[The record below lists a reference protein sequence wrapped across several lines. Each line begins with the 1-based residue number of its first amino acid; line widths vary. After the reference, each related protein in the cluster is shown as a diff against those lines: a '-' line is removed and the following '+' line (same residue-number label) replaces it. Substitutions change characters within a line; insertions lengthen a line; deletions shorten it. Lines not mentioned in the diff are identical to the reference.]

1 MKGFLIYTIVLSIFL
16 IHFTYQKSQ
25 IFQERST
32 CEISIKLKNKNK
44 SYLVPAEIDAE
55 NDELR
60 LIISL
65 CTENNFVSGGQSN
78 FSEVF
83 LYNKTTKLWVNN
95 TANLKPYEVAK
106 VKKDI
111 EITLQNEIKCN
122 DNENYQISII
132 LGTYNKVR
140 LNIVQDCMV
149 EIELTLP
156 EYDPECMK
164 HLSGKWFIDLSPLR
178 GNVISLNNDKDN
190 FKIALCGKVPKC
202 EAGCKI
208 SGNETTLIGS
218 VEKQKV
224 KFSSNEVSVVSSIKP
239 KKSMEV
245 LLKCNWTVK
254 SFEKPKLLHKGP
266 NYKFEV
272 QSSYGCVKTP
282 VSCIQKKDFLTFN
295 LAGLTTKNGTIV
307 TNSTILFHI
316 CGDLDLKGPKNNSC
330 HLQNSQVC
338 EIKGRNYLNRG
349 SIPNFEVIKDDHI
362 KVTFNGGQEC
372 NENEAYSTVL
382 DLKCSLTDSPPTLV
396 SEEGCVTKIY
406 WETQK
411 ACPKYQ
417 INETSCSIHS
427 SQGNVDLAE
436 LYRNDDYT
444 QQFHPSQNLIFNICG
459 RLHSMCSNSADVT
472 ACFID
477 GNIQKIIGWN
487 WPNLSFI
494 DGKLQLK
501 YTGEKCVS
509 QNKPYSLI
517 INMICSFVE
526 SPSFLASSPNVSKV
540 DDCTFTATVVSSSAC
555 LKQWEI
561 KNCTVDEENFRYDL
575 SPLMKKNENYEIKD
589 DSNSN
594 ITYFLNL
601 CAPVIPRENLLF
613 SSGSMVYMEN
623 SSIALITKRFTSLGA
638 IAGPTIEKDTNKLV
652 VATFGTSPSS
662 KIIFECSDEDGSP
675 TILGNKEDHFEFT
688 WKTKHACPKMKENVS
703 CMLTEAPQT
712 TRNEKKNDQKERDI
726 SVSIVQT
733 QVPVANVSYVLVKSN
748 EIVEHILHDEPTTKK
763 SSKVKEM
770 EIDINSDPSEHSRK
784 YEKNITSSGKSLSS
798 PNSRCSKVN
807 VHENLLDL
815 NDLKYKE
822 FKVDD
827 AMYIFN
833 FNGSSPKCSGFICK
847 NGDNILSFI
856 EKCPDV
862 SYEENS
868 IILTYFTEEIC
879 HVVEK
884 ANSTILPEQIAKRI
898 MEISLSC
905 NYNEE
910 ITTEVTE
917 ANCKIVIHHSSP
929 KICIFFST
937 HKVFV
942 LVVIIVIF
950 LFIFLCFIVYL
961 LKKNN
966 YLKKCSYQK
975 VDDDLILI
983 DHHKIL

>member
-1 MKGFLIYTIVLSIFL
+1 
-16 IHFTYQKSQ
+16 
-25 IFQERST
+25 
-32 CEISIKLKNKNK
+32 
-44 SYLVPAEIDAE
+44 
-55 NDELR
+55 
-60 LIISL
+60 
-65 CTENNFVSGGQSN
+65 
-78 FSEVF
+78 
-83 LYNKTTKLWVNN
+83 
-95 TANLKPYEVAK
+95 
-106 VKKDI
+106 
-111 EITLQNEIKCN
+111 
-122 DNENYQISII
+122 
-132 LGTYNKVR
+132 
-140 LNIVQDCMV
+140 
-149 EIELTLP
+149 
-156 EYDPECMK
+156 MK

-703 CMLTEAPQT
+703 CMLTEGNISIEVPGDPIELTINQDHIYYFSLCLDQYLSCRSVSLCVTKKLSNKIKTQNGSIQYILSDTDHSILRTVNLIVECDRHTYFNFTNIENRNNGHVDVFIKTKLFCDNAPQT